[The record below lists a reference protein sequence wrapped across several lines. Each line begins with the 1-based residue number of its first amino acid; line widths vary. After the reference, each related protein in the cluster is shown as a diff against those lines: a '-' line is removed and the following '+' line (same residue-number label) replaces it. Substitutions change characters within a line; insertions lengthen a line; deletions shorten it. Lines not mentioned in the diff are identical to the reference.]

1 MLRRERAIGGPAE
14 RTFESLIGLQLRP
27 KRMREAAALWDN
39 ICATEGAQARDAKW
53 SHPDLLPQLPNDDD
67 GNASQ
72 SQNIGSTASTENATP
87 ADSNVTDTASQSLGD
102 ADGMTID
109 WDAEL
114 SKLLDEEE
122 HKGGES
128 DTNGDGSDDSAE
140 SGSNNETDAE

>member
-1 MLRRERAIGGPAE
+1 
-14 RTFESLIGLQLRP
+14 
-27 KRMREAAALWDN
+27 MREAAALWDN

-67 GNASQ
+67 DNTSQ
-72 SQNIGSTASTENATP
+72 SQNNGSSENTENTTFAASNAT
-87 ADSNVTDTASQSLGD
+87 DMASQPLGD

-122 HKGGES
+122 HRGGES
-128 DTNGDGSDDSAE
+128 DTNGSDSDDSAE
-140 SGSNNETDAE
+140 SGSNNDTDAE

>member
-1 MLRRERAIGGPAE
+1 
-14 RTFESLIGLQLRP
+14 
-27 KRMREAAALWDN
+27 MREAAALWDN

-72 SQNIGSTASTENATP
+72 SQNIGSTASTENTTP

>member
-67 GNASQ
+67 GNVPQ
-72 SQNIGSTASTENATP
+72 SQNNGSSENTENTTFAASNAT
-87 ADSNVTDTASQSLGD
+87 DMASQPLGD
-102 ADGMTID
+102 TDGMTID

-128 DTNGDGSDDSAE
+128 DTNDSDSDDSAE
-140 SGSNNETDAE
+140 AGSNNETDAE